1 VRPRR
6 DIPLALAAAV
16 LVRIPFWLEA
26 LRTPLDGDSSIIG
39 LMARHLGRGTSMWGQ
54 PYGSPLDAWIAA
66 PFVALLGTTVEAVR
80 VPYFL
85 CGLALIPLAYFLA
98 GALHPRAAFPAAV
111 VMACPPPYF
120 LLLSA
125 LPPPFYPTT
134 LVLCG
139 GLLLWAI
146 RLAWSEGRPRWLALC
161 GWGALA
167 GLALWTHLMSAS
179 AVAAGLA
186 CLVWRRAPRI
196 RVALAVVVPLLATSA
211 PWWLRAL
218 SPAEQAMRA
227 VSLSGREEGFVD
239 HLAEVLP
246 QMHRPVLGLL
256 GAHVPMIP
264 DEGSHLVAAPVWVAA
279 LLAVVY
285 LGALVLSAKG
295 ARVSS
300 PETMLL
306 GAAALALIAF
316 PLPIRSGPNTIRFL
330 TPAYLPLLA
339 VIVARLARAG
349 PRRAWL
355 VVLVLANL
363 HLVGGARLLAAW
375 RVADRAEAPF
385 LLPDLAPA
393 QELLIARGVRRA
405 YASYGPAYRLTYESG
420 ERIVASQPWNE
431 RFRHYP
437 LPFLD
442 EVRFWRGVAWVLT
455 PTVPTDLPH
464 PKLFERA
471 LRDIGGGF
479 VRDEAGAAVV
489 FHGFVPP
496 FAPEGTSP
504 PGAGAAGDGDPF
516 TALAPA
522 REEPTTIRLEQ
533 PTALDALSLLGGV
546 SDVRLLRSMDLQV
559 SGDGVAFETVASR
572 RRRQERE
579 DLRWVGGHPQYVIDH
594 DLISVPLRGRVVA
607 ALRIVPVLSTDPW
620 TLSEVVLHPT
630 GAGRKGPWD
639 EWLAPEL
646 SWPKRRE
653 ALAASPRPN
662 REDWLYRSLLAA
674 RAR

>member
-6 DIPLALAAAV
+6 DVPLALAAAV
-16 LVRIPFWLEA
+16 LVRFPFWIEA

-39 LMARHLGRGTSMWGQ
+39 LMARHLGRGTAMWGQ
-54 PYGSPLDAWIAA
+54 PYGSPLDAWVAA

-85 CGLALIPLAYFLA
+85 CGLALVPLAYFLA
-98 GALHPRAAFPAAV
+98 GALHPRAAFPAAL

-134 LVLCG
+134 LLLCA

-146 RLAWSEGRPRWLALC
+146 RLGWGAEPPRWHALA

-179 AVAAGLA
+179 IVAVGLA
-186 CLVWRRAPRI
+186 CLVWRRCPRV
-196 RVALAVVVPLLATSA
+196 RTALGVLVPLLATSA

-218 SPAEQAMRA
+218 SPTEQATRA
-227 VSLSGREEGFVD
+227 VSLSGREEGFVA
-239 HLAEVLP
+239 HLWELLP

-256 GAHVPMIP
+256 GGHVPMIP
-264 DEGSHLVAAPVWVAA
+264 DEGSHLVAAPGWVTA
-279 LLAVVY
+279 LLVVVY
-285 LGALVLSAKG
+285 LGALVLSVRG
-295 ARVSS
+295 ARLSS
-300 PETMLL
+300 PESVLL
-306 GAAALALIAF
+306 GAAALALVAF
-316 PLPIRSGPNTIRFL
+316 PLPVRSGPNTIRFL
-330 TPAYLPLLA
+330 TPAYVPLLA
-339 VIVARLARAG
+339 VVVARAARAG

-355 VVLVLANL
+355 LALLLANL
-363 HLVGGARLLAAW
+363 HLAGSVRLLGAW
-375 RVADRAEAPF
+375 RATDRAAQPF

-393 QELLIARGVRRA
+393 RQLLIARGVRNA

-437 LPFLD
+437 LPLID
-442 EVRFWRGVAWVLT
+442 EVRFSRSVAWVLT

-464 PKLFERA
+464 PKAFERA
-471 LRDIGGGF
+471 LRDIGGAF
-479 VRDEAGAAVV
+479 VRDEAGGAVV
-489 FHGFVPP
+489 FHGFAPP
-496 FAPEGTSP
+496 FGPEGTPP
-504 PGAGAAGDGDPF
+504 PGVGPAGDGDPF
-516 TALAPA
+516 TAIEPS
-522 REEPTTIRLEQ
+522 REEATTMHLAQ
-533 PTALDALSLLGGV
+533 PTALDAFSLLGGV
-546 SDVRLLRSMDLQV
+546 GDVRLLRSMDVQV
-559 SGDGVAFETVASR
+559 SSDGVTFETVASR

-594 DLISVPLRGRVVA
+594 DLVSVPLRGRVVA
-607 ALRIVPVLSTDPW
+607 ALRIVPVASTDPW

-639 EWLAPEL
+639 EWLPPGL
-646 SWPKRRE
+646 SWSKRRE
-653 ALAASPRPN
+653 VLAASPRRD